1 MSSKKFKRDHL
12 LSWSYFSRSNLFHSC
27 VGNTPQMPRRHLHSA
42 QAAVPLPEVGIGTRG
57 TGQGEKN
64 RSGSDVTRRF
74 KVMGSKSVPEQTES
88 HRRAAKSGVTQVY
101 YNHSEM
107 R

>member
-1 MSSKKFKRDHL
+1 
-12 LSWSYFSRSNLFHSC
+12 
-27 VGNTPQMPRRHLHSA
+27 MPRRHLHST
-42 QAAVPLPEVGIGTRG
+42 QAAGPLPEVGIGTHG

-64 RSGSDVTRRF
+64 RSGSDVMRRF
-74 KVMGSKSVPEQTES
+74 KAMGSKSVLEQTES

-101 YNHSEM
+101 CNHSEM